1 MTHACPL
8 SPVCSFGERNIVRPF
23 VSRICLAS
31 GASRL
36 CQRLRAWGTRPRMHA
51 AIAVFVIVLTLS
63 TAHAA
68 SVSVV
73 GLFPSRAVVSING
86 GAPKT
91 MRIGE
96 TTEEGVTLIA
106 VQSDGA
112 IFHIDGKRRAL
123 RIGEYVGSRQPSAQ
137 EAVILKVEQGGHFF
151 ADATING
158 AMIRFM
164 VDTGATTIAISS
176 RDAKRLG
183 INYLN
188 APVGTVQTAN
198 GSRPAWKVK
207 VDTISIGPITMNN
220 VDATVLDGGLATPLL
235 GMSFLSR
242 TTMQQQGDT
251 LIMIKRF

>member
-1 MTHACPL
+1 M
-8 SPVCSFGERNIVRPF
+8 
-23 VSRICLAS
+23 
-31 GASRL
+31 
-36 CQRLRAWGTRPRMHA
+36 QA
-51 AIAVFVIVLTLS
+51 AIAAFLMALMLA
-63 TAHAA
+63 TADAA

-96 TTEEGVTLIA
+96 MTEEGVKLIA
-106 VQSDGA
+106 VQSDSA
-112 IFHIDGKRRAL
+112 IFDLDGKLRTI

-137 EAVILKVEQGGHFF
+137 EAVILKVAQGGHFY
-151 ADATING
+151 ADATVNG
-158 AMIRFM
+158 GMMRFM
-164 VDTGATTIAISS
+164 VDTGATTIAISV

-183 INYLN
+183 VNYLN
-188 APVGTVQTAN
+188 APVGSVQTAN
-198 GSRPAWKVK
+198 GSRSAWKVK
-207 VDTISIGPITMNN
+207 LDTVSIGSITINN

-251 LIMIKRF
+251 LIMTKRF